1 MEIKFRKTEEVV
13 ESQKKL
19 MFPCMP
25 KYRQPVI
32 FIEGKGALVKDLEG
46 KEYIDLFA
54 GYAAVNIGHCHPKVV
69 KAIVEWAQKIHHS
82 SYDYYNIPS
91 AILAEKLVKILP
103 MQGDKK
109 VFFCVSG
116 AEAIEGSVKLMRKY
130 MLKMRGRTGLD
141 VITLRYSFHGR
152 THMTTTLT
160 GQSKYKLGMATVTA
174 IPGVKI
180 IPAPYCY
187 RCPFKMTYPEC
198 DVYCALYLED
208 VIKFETSRDI
218 GAFLAEPVLGEGGI
232 IVPPKEYFKKAIE
245 IIRNYDGLF
254 IVDEVQ
260 SGFARTG
267 KIFAVEKYNVEPD
280 IIAMAKGLTSGL
292 PLGAIGAKAEI
303 ADAFE
308 PGNHSSTWGPNAVS
322 CAAASAVIDVIL
334 EENICEKVEKLGKY
348 FIDGLNE
355 LAKKYALIGEVR
367 GLGLMIG
374 VELVKDRNKKT
385 PAVKEALKIREKM
398 REKGFLIGAG
408 GAYGCTLRI
417 EPPLLITQEQIDKA
431 LEAFDDVFKEYS

>member
-1 MEIKFRKTEEVV
+1 MEVKFRKTEEVV